1 MVLFDLFV
9 YVYVLLH
16 FFNSSLKKK
25 RRASLGPLFISTLM
39 TNKRSSSHRGPLG
52 PTDGL
57 NVTRRSPRRLR
68 MAPNLRRPLRT
79 NSALCVFDAKSL
91 KIITPTQNNQY
102 CIQKK
107 IRLFTDA
114 IFLYS
119 YIINRKK
126 IIPIKHKKQAVS
138 T

>member
-1 MVLFDLFV
+1 MVIGQSISFTLKFDFEVLNHLKFDNEKRNRAPITMVLFDLFV

-25 RRASLGPLFISTLM
+25 RRASLGPFLFHFSISSLM
-39 TNKRSSSHRGPLG
+39 TNKRSSSHRSPLG

-91 KIITPTQNNQY
+91 KIITPTEYN
-102 CIQKK
+102 
-107 IRLFTDA
+107 
-114 IFLYS
+114 
-119 YIINRKK
+119 
-126 IIPIKHKKQAVS
+126 
-138 T
+138 